1 MKTITV
7 SILAIFLVLAQAA
20 SSHAALC
27 AACSDKFF
35 DSSVGAC
42 KVCKG
47 TTSSGAFK
55 LCKKCSEKLAQC
67 EACQR
72 ELKPATETQPAKEK
86 TAPAPAAA
94 LTSPNGKAYPAHWGA
109 PPRIQTRDYRPL
121 PGGYGNGSGT
131 LATWIQKNLDQ
142 DAKASIDPEK
152 KKPEAGNA
160 EEIRRIEE
168 KIAAMEDLATR
179 ARFTAEGFKK
189 HQADLAALRERL
201 KALKG
206 EAKPSAN

>member
-35 DSSVGAC
+35 DSSLGTC

-55 LCKKCSEKLAQC
+55 LCEKCSEKLAQC
-67 EACQR
+67 GACQL
-72 ELKPATETQPAKEK
+72 ELKPAMAKEK
-86 TAPAPAAA
+86 AAPAPAAA

-109 PPRIQTRDYRPL
+109 PPRNQTRDFRPL
-121 PGGYGNGSGT
+121 PGGYGQGSGT
-131 LATWIQKNLDQ
+131 LATWIQKHLDQ
-142 DAKASIDPEK
+142 DAKASTHPEK
-152 KKPEAGNA
+152 KKPEAGNT
-160 EEIRRIEE
+160 EEIRQIEE

-189 HQADLAALRERL
+189 HQEELAGLRARL

-206 EAKPSAN
+206 EAKQSAD

>member
-1 MKTITV
+1 MKTITI
-7 SILAIFLVLAQAA
+7 SILAIFLGLALAA
-20 SSHAALC
+20 ASHAALC

-35 DSSVGAC
+35 ISSIGAC
-42 KVCKG
+42 KVCQG

-55 LCKKCSEKLAQC
+55 LCKKCSEKLVQC

-72 ELKPATETQPAKEK
+72 ELKPARETGPAKEEAA
-86 TAPAPAAA
+86 TAPAAA
-94 LTSPNGKAYPAHWGA
+94 PPRPNGKAYPAHWGA

-142 DAKASIDPEK
+142 DAKASADPEK
-152 KKPEAGNA
+152 KKPETGNA
-160 EEIRRIEE
+160 VEIRQIEE
-168 KIAAMEDLATR
+168 KIAAMEELATR

-189 HQADLAALRERL
+189 HQAELAALRERL
-201 KALKG
+201 KVLRS